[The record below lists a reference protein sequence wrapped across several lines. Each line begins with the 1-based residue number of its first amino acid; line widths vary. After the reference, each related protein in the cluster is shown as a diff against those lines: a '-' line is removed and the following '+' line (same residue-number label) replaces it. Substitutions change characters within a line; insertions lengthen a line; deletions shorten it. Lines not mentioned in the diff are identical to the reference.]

1 MKKREKIIEIIW
13 FVVVLIL
20 FIISVK
26 MIKSGELQSEVA
38 SYGIFAPLLIIIL
51 KMVTLIIAPL
61 GGAPLYVI
69 AGALLGTA
77 KGFLICFLGD
87 VLGSSVCFLLSRRYG
102 QRILNF
108 FAGSH
113 NVEKVL
119 KTVNIINN
127 TKYFIKARIGFMI
140 MPELLSYSAGLSRIN
155 FWIFMIINALF
166 YVPLDFLLVFLGSSL
181 AEFSVKYF
189 FVIPAIAFIFTLA
202 GFIML
207 YKDYEKMEG
216 V

>member
-1 MKKREKIIEIIW
+1 
-13 FVVVLIL
+13 
-20 FIISVK
+20 
-26 MIKSGELQSEVA
+26 
-38 SYGIFAPLLIIIL
+38 
-51 KMVTLIIAPL
+51 
-61 GGAPLYVI
+61 
-69 AGALLGTA
+69 
-77 KGFLICFLGD
+77 
-87 VLGSSVCFLLSRRYG
+87 
-102 QRILNF
+102 
-108 FAGSH
+108 
-113 NVEKVL
+113 
-119 KTVNIINN
+119 
-127 TKYFIKARIGFMI
+127 MI